1 MNKKITVF
9 GAGYVGLSLSI
20 LLSLKNKI
28 TLVDNDKEKINK
40 LRNKQITFNEIL
52 IQKYFK
58 NKEINIDFTYACKE
72 FDSDFYLICVPTNYD
87 DETQFF
93 DTSIVEEVVKNILK
107 KHKDAFIIIKSTV
120 PVGFSNYLNH
130 KFKTMNI
137 VFSPEF
143 LREGTALEDNL
154 RPSRIIIGGTCIKS
168 KQFSSILNQLTEN
181 DPPILHLKNS
191 EAEAI
196 KLFSNTYL
204 AMRITFFNELDSF
217 AIENNLDTKSLIE
230 GVCSDPRIGEG
241 YNNPSF
247 GYGGYCLPKDT
258 KQLLANYKDVPQSLI
273 KAIVEGNKKRKDF
286 IADLIIKQQPKCVG
300 IYRMVMKAESD
311 NIRGSSIQGIMKRIR
326 SKGIEVIIFEPLIKE
341 KSFFRSKVVKNLDEF
356 KKNSTV
362 IIANRL
368 DQNLQDVQEKIF
380 TRDLFGVS

>member
-1 MNKKITVF
+1 
-9 GAGYVGLSLSI
+9 
-20 LLSLKNKI
+20 
-28 TLVDNDKEKINK
+28 
-40 LRNKQITFNEIL
+40 
-52 IQKYFK
+52 
-58 NKEINIDFTYACKE
+58 
-72 FDSDFYLICVPTNYD
+72 
-87 DETQFF
+87 
-93 DTSIVEEVVKNILK
+93 
-107 KHKDAFIIIKSTV
+107 
-120 PVGFSNYLNH
+120 
-130 KFKTMNI
+130 
-137 VFSPEF
+137 
-143 LREGTALEDNL
+143 
-154 RPSRIIIGGTCIKS
+154 
-168 KQFSSILNQLTEN
+168 
-181 DPPILHLKNS
+181 
-191 EAEAI
+191 
-196 KLFSNTYL
+196 
-204 AMRITFFNELDSF
+204 MRVTFFNELDSF
-217 AIENNLDTKSLIE
+217 ALENNLDTKSVIK

-368 DQNLQDVQEKIF
+368 DQNLQDVEGKIF

>member
-1 MNKKITVF
+1 
-9 GAGYVGLSLSI
+9 
-20 LLSLKNKI
+20 
-28 TLVDNDKEKINK
+28 
-40 LRNKQITFNEIL
+40 
-52 IQKYFK
+52 
-58 NKEINIDFTYACKE
+58 
-72 FDSDFYLICVPTNYD
+72 
-87 DETQFF
+87 
-93 DTSIVEEVVKNILK
+93 
-107 KHKDAFIIIKSTV
+107 
-120 PVGFSNYLNH
+120 
-130 KFKTMNI
+130 MNI